1 MYHDFIYRFRNF
13 RTGMEYDLHMISHAY
28 VTYLKLKNNGRD
40 PRKARSAAFGKSRRL
55 VRASVKRLLPKQRP
69 LPPSALST
77 VEEQDDDDDRKSF
90 INNKAE
96 IISKKGDEK
105 IPAEVKVAKNKK
117 KKQNQTTTTKPQ
129 QPSTSTAFVRN
140 GHQSMEPLTLKV
152 TPTKKKAN
160 NLSWASCKLKLKM
173 PMLQLTPLKI
183 SPNFTTTKKPK
194 ANNIKTNTNTTNKGR
209 KRKLA
214 ASSKELQQQQ
224 GSLLMPP
231 LKINAKKRKLE
242 PSPSTSPSKGGSLKM
257 KAKKLR
263 MESPRNPSTSS
274 SSSTFSS
281 PSHHHNN
288 KKQTIE
294 EKMTC
299 TTCGQNFISKS
310 ILARHLQKSK
320 HGIFVEDKDVMSPP
334 PLISQALDKAKAEG
348 RQLPHLNSVTQP
360 KIEVGGREVNKYE
373 CHLCQQ
379 VFLRVKDLAKHRER
393 MMCSAYMFSK

>member
-1 MYHDFIYRFRNF
+1 
-13 RTGMEYDLHMISHAY
+13 MISHAY

-69 LPPSALST
+69 PTLSA
-77 VEEQDDDDDRKSF
+77 EKE
-90 INNKAE
+90 NNNKKAE
-96 IISKKGDEK
+96 IPKEDK
-105 IPAEVKVAKNKK
+105 IEVKVAKNKK
-117 KKQNQTTTTKPQ
+117 KNQTSKKPQ
-129 QPSTSTAFVRN
+129 PSTSSSSTSTAFVSN
-140 GHQSMEPLTLKV
+140 GHQKPLTLKL
-152 TPTKKKAN
+152 TPKKAN
-160 NLSWASCKLKLKM
+160 NDQSWASCKLKLKM

-183 SPNFTTTKKPK
+183 SPNFATTTDSKKPK
-194 ANNIKTNTNTTNKGR
+194 ANKATTFTTKGR

-214 ASSKELQQQQ
+214 NKELQ

-231 LKINAKKRKLE
+231 LKIKAHKRKLE
-242 PSPSTSPSKGGSLKM
+242 PSPSGPKGRGLKI

-263 MESPRNPSTSS
+263 MESPRKPSTSS
-274 SSSTFSS
+274 SHYSSS
-281 PSHHHNN
+281 

-373 CHLCQQ
+373 CHLCKQ

>member
-1 MYHDFIYRFRNF
+1 
-13 RTGMEYDLHMISHAY
+13 
-28 VTYLKLKNNGRD
+28 
-40 PRKARSAAFGKSRRL
+40 
-55 VRASVKRLLPKQRP
+55 
-69 LPPSALST
+69 
-77 VEEQDDDDDRKSF
+77 
-90 INNKAE
+90 
-96 IISKKGDEK
+96 
-105 IPAEVKVAKNKK
+105 
-117 KKQNQTTTTKPQ
+117 
-129 QPSTSTAFVRN
+129 
-140 GHQSMEPLTLKV
+140 
-152 TPTKKKAN
+152 
-160 NLSWASCKLKLKM
+160 
-173 PMLQLTPLKI
+173 
-183 SPNFTTTKKPK
+183 
-194 ANNIKTNTNTTNKGR
+194 
-209 KRKLA
+209 
-214 ASSKELQQQQ
+214 
-224 GSLLMPP
+224 MPP
-231 LKINAKKRKLE
+231 LKIKAKKRKLE

-263 MESPRNPSTSS
+263 MESPRKPSTSS
-274 SSSTFSS
+274 SSFSS